1 MIFSGALIDQR
12 PDAHHP
18 ATAAEALLHLEQ
30 IQHKDKRNQMQQPQ
44 FTLNIPAEWSDVV
57 VSSPHNVSRALN
69 NFHNT
74 NDDYNNSIREIR
86 SHRTF
91 ATSSSMASWSNQ
103 SSIELDQLEANGE
116 TPTTAT
122 TTAAAATA
130 GVPQDMNNK

>member
-30 IQHKDKRNQMQQPQ
+30 IQHKDKRDQMRQPQ

-69 NFHNT
+69 NFHNAD
-74 NDDYNNSIREIR
+74 DDYNNSLREIR

-103 SSIELDQLEANGE
+103 SSIELNQLEANDE
-116 TPTTAT
+116 TPTTITTTT
-122 TTAAAATA
+122 TTAA